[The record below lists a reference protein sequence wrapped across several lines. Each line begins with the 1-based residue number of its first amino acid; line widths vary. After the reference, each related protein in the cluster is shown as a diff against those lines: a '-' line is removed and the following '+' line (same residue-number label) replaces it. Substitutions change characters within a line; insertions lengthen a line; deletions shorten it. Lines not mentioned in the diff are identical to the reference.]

1 MYAESLGSQ
10 LGVYR
15 DPYSRY
21 GQLVSERFRAVRL
34 VVDTGMHALGW
45 SREQAVAY
53 FKEHAPE
60 ESLAEIDRY
69 ISWPGQALSYKLGQ
83 LEIMRLRH
91 EAESTLGAAFDVRDF
106 HDAVLRD
113 GVLPLEILH
122 EQVERYIYSVN
133 H

>member
-1 MYAESLGSQ
+1 M
-10 LGVYR
+10 
-15 DPYSRY
+15 
-21 GQLVSERFRAVRL
+21 SERFRAVRL